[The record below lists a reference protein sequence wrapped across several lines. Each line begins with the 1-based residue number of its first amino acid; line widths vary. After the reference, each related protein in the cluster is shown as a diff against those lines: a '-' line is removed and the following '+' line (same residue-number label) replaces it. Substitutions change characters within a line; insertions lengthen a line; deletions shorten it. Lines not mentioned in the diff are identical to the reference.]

1 MELHWGRGLDGFAD
15 KSRVPAYL
23 VAVLA
28 VKQDPAQL
36 DDFCRILG
44 HIDAVLVAGR
54 GYVDDEIAV
63 EATAGCG
70 GCRGHSAVKKKCIG
84 VVDVGDKTLWQKRQN
99 VDDGGSGREASTRS
113 EGA

>member
-70 GCRGHSAVKKKCIG
+70 GCRGHSAAKCVCV
-84 VVDVGDKTLWQKRQN
+84 VVDVGIRSLWQKRQN
-99 VDDGGSGREASTRS
+99 VDESGSGREASTRS
-113 EGA
+113 KGA